1 MPKND
6 RTGPL
11 GAGPRTGRG
20 LGRCGRAAHGS
31 RGVDDSFRDEGAGR
45 CGRRWRGGG
54 GRGFGDGG
62 RGRGRGFGMGGRSNR
77 DPDPSDGTTHRMQA
91 FLRRLI
97 RELTAQLDGLS
108 RPLSADSSGGARD
121 RE

>member
-20 LGRCGRAAHGS
+20 MGRCGRAAYGS
-31 RGVDDSFRDEGAGR
+31 RSVDDSSRGEGAGR

-62 RGRGRGFGMGGRSNR
+62 WGRGRGLGMGARPSR
-77 DPDPSDGTTHRMQA
+77 DPDQSDGTTHRMQA

-97 RELTAQLDGLS
+97 RELKAQLDELS
-108 RPLSADSSGGARD
+108 RPPSAESSDGARD
-121 RE
+121 RK